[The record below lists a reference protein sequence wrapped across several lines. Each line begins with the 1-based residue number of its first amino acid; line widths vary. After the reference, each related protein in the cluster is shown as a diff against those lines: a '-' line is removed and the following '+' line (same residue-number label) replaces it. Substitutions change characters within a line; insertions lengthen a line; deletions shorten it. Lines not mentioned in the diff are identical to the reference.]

1 MTTMPMRGGMPR
13 TSKLALLAL
22 LAAAAWSAPRALAAQ
37 ATHPDSSLQRD
48 LLRLAAED
56 GAERAKLRAA
66 VLREDFAFLRRF
78 LAADSL
84 RSEWLK
90 VVVAERGWPGRA
102 AVGDAG
108 VKAAWSLL
116 QHSSDAAFQARMLP
130 DVERAAQRGELSPA
144 EVAMMTDRVLVKTG
158 RPQRY
163 GTSFTE
169 RDGRLVADSIEDRA
183 GLEARRAAK
192 GMPPMADYA
201 RMLGELY
208 GRPVDWP
215 RD

>member
-1 MTTMPMRGGMPR
+1 MTMKSTRRGMRGA
-13 TSKLALLAL
+13 TKLALLAL
-22 LAAAAWSAPRALAAQ
+22 LSGAAGIAPAPLAAQ
-37 ATHPDSSLQRD
+37 ATPADSALQRD

-56 GAERAKLRAA
+56 DAERAKLRAA
-66 VLREDFAFLRRF
+66 VLREDFGFLRRF

-102 AVGDAG
+102 AVGEAG

-116 QHSSDAAFQARMLP
+116 QHSSDVAFQARLLP
-130 DVERAAQRGELSPA
+130 DVERAAERGELPPA

-169 RDGRLVADSIEDRA
+169 RAGRLVADSIDDRP
-183 GLEARRAAK
+183 GLEARRAAR
-192 GMPPMADYA
+192 GMPSMADYT

-208 GRPVDWP
+208 GLPVEWP

>member
-1 MTTMPMRGGMPR
+1 MPR
-13 TSKLALLAL
+13 AVQIALLL
-22 LAAAAWSAPRALAAQ
+22 LLGAAASLAPAPLAAQ
-37 ATHPDSSLQRD
+37 ATPADSALQRD
-48 LLRLAAED
+48 LVRLAAED
-56 GAERAKLRAA
+56 DAERAKLRDA
-66 VLREDFAFLRRF
+66 VAREDFAFLRRF

-90 VVVAERGWPGRA
+90 VVVAERGWPSRST
-102 AVGDAG
+102 VGDAG

-116 QHSSDAAFQARMLP
+116 QHSSDAAFQARLLP
-130 DVERAAQRGELSPA
+130 EVDRAAGRGELSPA

-208 GRPVDWP
+208 GLPVEWP

>member
-1 MTTMPMRGGMPR
+1 MTTTTRRAIPR
-13 TSKLALLAL
+13 AVRIALLL
-22 LAAAAWSAPRALAAQ
+22 LLCAAASLAPAPLAAQ
-37 ATHPDSSLQRD
+37 ATPADSALQRD
-48 LLRLAAED
+48 LVRLAAED
-56 GAERAKLRAA
+56 DAERAKLRDA
-66 VLREDFAFLRRF
+66 VAREDFAFLRRF

-90 VVVAERGWPGRA
+90 VVVAERGWPSRPT
-102 AVGDAG
+102 VGDAG

-116 QHSSDAAFQARMLP
+116 QHSADAAFQARLLP
-130 DVERAAQRGELSPA
+130 EVDRAAGRGELSSA

-208 GRPVDWP
+208 GLPVEWP

>member
-1 MTTMPMRGGMPR
+1 MTMMTMRRVPR
-13 TSKLALLAL
+13 RAANLCLLAL
-22 LAAAAWSAPRALAAQ
+22 LGAGGWLAPAPLAAQ
-37 ATHPDSSLQRD
+37 VTPADSSLQRD

-56 GAERAKLRAA
+56 DAERATLRAA
-66 VLREDFAFLRRF
+66 VLREDFAILRRF

-90 VVVAERGWPGRA
+90 VVVAERGWPSRA
-102 AVGDAG
+102 AVGAAG
-108 VKAAWSLL
+108 VQAAWSLL
-116 QHSSDAAFQARMLP
+116 QHSSDVAFQARLLP
-130 DVERAAQRGELSPA
+130 DVERAAGRGELSPA
-144 EVAMMTDRVLVKTG
+144 EVAMLTDRVLVKTG

-169 RDGRLVADSIEDRA
+169 RAGRLVADSIADRA

-192 GMPPMADYA
+192 GMPPMADYV
-201 RMLGELY
+201 RMLGALY
-208 GRPVDWP
+208 GLPVEWP